1 MLVHIHK
8 GVLAIEVRFDVK
20 DSRDVLALRW

>member
-1 MLVHIHK
+1 MFVYIHK
-8 GVLAIEVRFDVK
+8 GIFAIENRFDVK